1 MNNFLV
7 KSKKMEYSVNWLQ
20 NQIEQGLQV
29 EYLFFWGYTKK
40 QEGIIDKS
48 CFSQWYPSLFEVVG
62 ITYKTAEHW
71 MMAKKASLFH
81 DSEALESIMAAEKPA
96 VAKAIGREV
105 KNFDAALWSASA
117 YSIVVEGNLY
127 KFSQRDELK
136 SYLLK
141 TGNKII
147 VEASP
152 SDAVWGIGLAQDAK
166 DAINPFKWR
175 GTNLLGFALMEVR
188 DLLKL
193 SE

>member
-1 MNNFLV
+1 M
-7 KSKKMEYSVNWLQ
+7 KYSINWLQ
-20 NQIEQGLQV
+20 NQIEQGVHV
-29 EYLFFWGYTKK
+29 EYMFFWGHTQK
-40 QEGIIDKS
+40 QDGVIDKS
-48 CFSQWYPSLFEVVG
+48 CFSQWYPSLFDAAGV
-62 ITYKTAEHW
+62 TYKTAEHW
-71 MMAKKASLFH
+71 MMAKKASLFY
-81 DSEALESIMAAEKPA
+81 DSEALEAIMAAEKPA
-96 VAKAIGREV
+96 IAKAIGREV
-105 KNFDAALWSASA
+105 KNFDAALWNTSA

-175 GTNLLGFALMEVR
+175 GANLLGFALMEVR